1 MWRILVVS
9 DSHGRDEN
17 VFKAMEQ
24 AGEIDNFIHL
34 GDVGTGYREMQKRA
48 GGRGYIVRGNCDYD
62 YELKTD
68 VRPYFGPHKIFATH
82 GHMQGVSGG
91 LNMLRYTALSAG
103 CNIALYG
110 HTHVPVISAP
120 ELESPMMIGSKTKAS
135 DEVALVYEGSLTEN
149 DVIILN
155 PGSVSLPRQEGN
167 RRTYALLELGE
178 DSSVRI
184 EIRYL
189 A

>member
-17 VFKAMEQ
+17 VYKAMEQ
-24 AGEIDNFIHL
+24 AGEFDNFIHL
-34 GDVGTGYREMQKRA
+34 GDVGTGYREMQNRA

-62 YELKTD
+62 YELQTE

-82 GHMQGVSGG
+82 GHMYGVSGG
-91 LNMLRYTALSAG
+91 LNVLRFKALSAG

-120 ELESPMMIGSKTKAS
+120 EIDTPL
-135 DEVALVYEGSLTEN
+135 VAGAKCKNGENTLLIYEGSLTES
-149 DVIILN
+149 DVIIIN
-155 PGSVSLPRQEGN
+155 PGSVSLPRQEGIL
-167 RRTYALLELGE
+167 RTYAILELGE
-178 DSSVRI
+178 DKSVKC
-184 EIRYL
+184 EIKVL
-189 A
+189 K

>member
-24 AGEIDNFIHL
+24 AGEFDNFIHL

-62 YELKTD
+62 YELQTD

-91 LNMLRYTALSAG
+91 LNMLRYTALSRG
-103 CNIALYG
+103 CNMAMYG

-120 ELESPMMIGSKTKAS
+120 ELDAPLVAGAKLKAGE
-135 DEVALVYEGSLTEN
+135 DTLLKYEGSLTED
-149 DVIILN
+149 DVIIIN

-167 RRTYALLELGE
+167 LRTYALLELGE
-178 DSSVRI
+178 DGSVKC
-184 EIRYL
+184 EIKVL
-189 A
+189 K